1 MSDQLHPT
9 AQQLMD
15 TVSAMLDGAHPHD
28 ILVDEVLRVSGVSR
42 GSLYHHFGDFPG
54 LINATL
60 LHRFSVNVKADAEAM
75 MAVAQAATSKE
86 NYWERI
92 RQLSA
97 MTQIPERAP
106 IRAERARIISMA
118 ASDEAFGKSLSVEQD
133 RLTAAMANSIA
144 LAQDK
149 GWVNPHLSAHAIAVF
164 LQAYSLGRSVDDI
177 SNAQMNNAEWVA
189 LIELVLQPL
198 VAD

>member
-60 LHRFSVNVKADAEAM
+60 LHRFSVNVEVDGRAM
-75 MAVAQAATSKE
+75 MAISQSATSKE
-86 NYWERI
+86 DYWAQI

-97 MTQIPERAP
+97 MTQVPERAA

-118 ASDEAFGKSLSVEQD
+118 ASDETFGKQLAVEQD
-133 RLTAAMANSIA
+133 RLTAAMADSIS
-144 LAQDK
+144 LAQSK
-149 GWVNPHLSAHAIAVF
+149 GWVNPLHSAQAIAVL

-177 SNAQMNNAEWVA
+177 SNVHMDNAEWVA
-189 LIELVLQPL
+189 LIELILQPL